1 MTQPKPLPPLATLR
15 QVLSY
20 DPETGALTWLVDPGN
35 QLSAGAPAGSQ
46 DGRGYV
52 QVYLS
57 GRHLKAHR
65 LAWYLHHGTD
75 PGPLQVD
82 HINRDRSDN
91 RICNLRLV
99 DAKGNRANSA
109 QPPPTPPPPLRHPV
123 QVIYPDGQ
131 NRLFPSTAAA
141 AAALGC
147 HPTSV
152 GCYAKG
158 LRQPPNGLIVSYA

>member
-20 DPETGALTWLVDPGN
+20 DPETGALTWLVAPKN
-35 QLSAGAPAGSQ
+35 QRRAGSPAGSLN
-46 DGRGYV
+46 GRGYTEV
-52 QVYLS
+52 KLGEY
-57 GRHLKAHR
+57 RLKAHR
-65 LAWYLHHGTD
+65 VAWYLYHGTD

-82 HINRDRSDN
+82 HINRNRSDN

-109 QPPPTPPPPLRHPV
+109 QPLRPV

-131 NRLFPSTAAA
+131 NRLFPSTETA

-147 HPTSV
+147 GSTSV
-152 GCYAKG
+152 RRYALG
-158 LRQPPNGLIVSYA
+158 LRAAPNGLIVSYAPA